1 MAPKDQLKVP
11 EDISSEE
18 ELNEWI
24 NLRLEK
30 FGENISSNQEV
41 KLFRAIT
48 RFCRNKENQRFFQAE
63 TVKYYERKL
72 VYALMEHGWELKRDP
87 RYVNSKALRNFKEA
101 LRITPENP
109 LACYRIGHLKL
120 KEDKKGEAIGF
131 FSMALDLSKDD
142 IDIPQQIKL
151 NSLQIKN
158 ARGLS
163 LALLSELSNFFYD
176 PFEFLFS
183 PNQIEKLQQFLRSTV
198 ESQVVYTYAVKDNKP
213 SEIKSISLDEYDNLI
228 KKTQKEPNA
237 LVIDRFNDPPVVRYL
252 HNDSRNLV
260 STNSQWKYLLF
271 TLGFEPNYEFSTIP
285 NTCTQT
291 IGRLN
296 QTLNRLGVGRS
307 LNIDYSRNT
316 GFSVVSDVTVHYFRK
331 ITH

>member
-1 MAPKDQLKVP
+1 MATKDQMKVP
-11 EDISSEE
+11 EDISSEVA
-18 ELNEWI
+18 LNEWI
-24 NLRLEK
+24 NLQLEK
-30 FGENISSNQEV
+30 FGESIHSNQEIQ
-41 KLFRAIT
+41 LYRAIT
-48 RFCRNKENQRFFQAE
+48 QFCQNKENQRFIKAE
-63 TVKYYERKL
+63 TVKYYERQF
-72 VYALMEHGWELKRDP
+72 VYTLMEYAWDLKRHP
-87 RYVNSKALRNFKEA
+87 KYLSSLALRNFKEA
-101 LRITPENP
+101 LRIIPENP

-163 LALLSELSNFFYD
+163 IALLSELSNFFYD

-228 KKTQKEPNA
+228 KKTQKDPNA

-252 HNDSRNLV
+252 HNDSWSLG
-260 STNSQWKYLLF
+260 STNSQWNYLLF
-271 TLGFEPNYEFSTIP
+271 TLGFKPYFEYSTIP

-291 IGRLN
+291 KRRLN
-296 QTLNRLGVGRS
+296 QTLRRLGVGGS
-307 LNIDYSRNT
+307 LKIDYSRNT